1 MNSIKAHVKTIAL
14 IFSALILLQGC
25 TIYKSVPV
33 NLEEASQ
40 LAVRSKIYYKNSN
53 TQKCR
58 NILKEDSAYYCLL
71 KGNPRKKSPID
82 LAKGNLMPIHSI
94 HVNHVKIEDKVAST
108 AAGLT
113 VGLVAG
119 AAVVYLLGM
128 AFVDA
133 LVDGAIE
140 SF

>member
-1 MNSIKAHVKTIAL
+1 M
-14 IFSALILLQGC
+14 
-25 TIYKSVPV
+25 
-33 NLEEASQ
+33 
-40 LAVRSKIYYKNSN
+40 
-53 TQKCR
+53 
-58 NILKEDSAYYCLL
+58 
-71 KGNPRKKSPID
+71 PID
-82 LAKGNLMPIHSI
+82 SI